1 MKKTI
6 SILLVMIMCFSTLV
20 ITGCSN
26 AKNSTND
33 TSNTDDANES
43 KTTIESALAFYTEVW
58 AAFGEDNKFSCA
70 GGDMDHIAEGPGQFL
85 LTEDNAN
92 SFKELIHVT
101 DELYDM
107 LENDAATLQHMM
119 NTNTFSSAV
128 VKLKDPT
135 KASEFAE
142 AYKTAI
148 QGQQW
153 MCGFPDKVVV
163 ISVGDYVVMA
173 YGLEVNIDNL
183 VAACSAVEA
192 QSTVLVD
199 APAMVE

>member
-70 GGDMDHIAEGPGQFL
+70 GGDMDHIAEGPGQF
-85 LTEDNAN
+85 
-92 SFKELIHVT
+92 V
-101 DELYDM
+101 
-107 LENDAATLQHMM
+107 
-119 NTNTFSSAV
+119 
-128 VKLKDPT
+128 
-135 KASEFAE
+135 
-142 AYKTAI
+142 
-148 QGQQW
+148 
-153 MCGFPDKVVV
+153 
-163 ISVGDYVVMA
+163 
-173 YGLEVNIDNL
+173 
-183 VAACSAVEA
+183 
-192 QSTVLVD
+192 
-199 APAMVE
+199 